1 MAQRLS
7 REERMAMRTAQI
19 KPTAGDNII
28 KHVIKTDDKQSA
40 EAERKAAEEKAAQE
54 KLALEKLQQEKAA
67 QEKETL
73 QNQEKIEP
81 EKIITP
87 AIENPTTTME
97 NISNSQSTSET
108 NNVIQESPAPVTETV
123 VTNHSVND
131 YDNTPRKGK
140 SLLLKKQKELKS
152 ERINFIV
159 TKKAKNNLQKC
170 AKDFGYRSTNDFI
183 NELLENL
190 EEYLY

>member
-28 KHVIKTDDKQSA
+28 KHVIKADNKQSE
-40 EAERKAAEEKAAQE
+40 EAERKILEEKEVQKEEEQPKASLNTSFE
-54 KLALEKLQQEKAA
+54 ENVNSTIIVEERNNEERQQNV
-67 QEKETL
+67 QKER
-73 QNQEKIEP
+73 ISDDYVSYEP
-81 EKIITP
+81 
-87 AIENPTTTME
+87 
-97 NISNSQSTSET
+97 Q
-108 NNVIQESPAPVTETV
+108 
-123 VTNHSVND
+123 
-131 YDNTPRKGK
+131 PRKGK